1 MHYKELHKEFH
12 RYVHPSQPNE
22 WDIEDALTDLE
33 ELSEDQQDLLLQ
45 AIPTVWPISH
55 SLSFSFLKEGAKNAG
70 ELDRNMLAEWLRRIL
85 QSYEEG
91 GLKKARA
98 YMTHTDPGRLDE
110 DIDTAAVALHD
121 HYGRL
126 SSFARAMSGLSLS
139 LQLSDATYTDTETI
153 YLPEQITLFAGS
165 GRNLLCYRLFIALQ
179 ASFIRLGSLN
189 HRRLWGGDVTGVMGE
204 TVNQGSRAEAF
215 FHTFEKSGRAHILYE
230 MMELYRAFAL
240 LRREYGGLI
249 RKTRDIR
256 RKLCVLRRRQNS
268 DDDGSLA
275 ELLESI
281 VVFEDSRQKNHS
293 LLEMLQECREPFS
306 AGDMLSRLDARAQ
319 DLGIPG
325 EEKFCFTPLM
335 DHFNFAESEKITDR
349 RITENKKKFATS
361 LADFIRKKHL
371 LADEEQTAAGAGE
384 NQADS
389 AKIMVS
395 PTDDNYDEVAPRAN
409 ISINNS
415 AIELPDDICSLINSI
430 EADLGRLPESYV
442 SAAFGLAGRGKTAG
456 EGADN
461 SDSGSSEKFVP
472 YDEWDYRRHGYRKN
486 WCALRQRTLK
496 GVRADFVDRT
506 LDKHR
511 GILMK
516 IRRQFEMM
524 RTQERFARR
533 RRHGDDL
540 DLDAVIDSLGDQ
552 RAGLPPSEK
561 LFVRLLRDERS
572 ISTLFLVDMSNSTEG
587 WVGTAIKEALVLLCE
602 AMESVGDCYGIYGF
616 SGMRR
621 MRSEVY
627 GIKDITERYNSEVK
641 ARIAAISPKEYTRMG
656 PPIRH
661 MIHHFNMI
669 ESKSRLLL
677 ILSDGKPEDYDAYK
691 GRYAIEDT
699 RKALAEARGRG
710 IHPYCITIDQESH
723 DYLEHLF
730 GRGNYTYVKN
740 IDQLP
745 SRLTEIY
752 RLLTR

>member
-1 MHYKELHKEFH
+1 MEYTELNTEFH
-12 RYVHPSQPNE
+12 KYVHPSRPNE
-22 WDIEDALTDLE
+22 WDIEEALSDLE
-33 ELSEDQQDLLLQ
+33 QLGEDQQKLLLG

-55 SLSFSFLKEGAKNAG
+55 SLSFSFLKEGAKNADR
-70 ELDRNMLAEWLRRIL
+70 LDRNTLAEWLRRIL
-85 QSYEEG
+85 HSYEEG

-98 YMTHTDPGRLDE
+98 YMSETDPARLDR
-110 DIDTAAVALHD
+110 DIDTSAVFLRG

-126 SSFARAMSGLSLS
+126 STFAGAISGLSLS
-139 LQLSDATYTDTETI
+139 LEVSDFTYTDTEVI
-153 YLPEQITLFAGS
+153 YLPERISVFADS
-165 GRNLLCYRLFIALQ
+165 DNNLLCYRLLIALQ
-179 ASFIRLGSLN
+179 SIFILQGSLS
-189 HRRLWGGDVTGVMGE
+189 HRRLWGSEDALEKME
-204 TVNQGSRAEAF
+204 APNRGSRADAF
-215 FHTFEKSGRAHILYE
+215 FLTFEDDRRARVLYE
-230 MMELYRAFAL
+230 MMELYRAFAT

-249 RKTRDIR
+249 RKTRSIR
-256 RKLCVLRRRQNS
+256 RRLCQDRRRQDSN
-268 DDDGSLA
+268 GNR
-275 ELLESI
+275 ELEELFESI
-281 VVFEDSRQKNHS
+281 VAFEESKGKANRLLMLLHDWRQ
-293 LLEMLQECREPFS
+293 PFS
-306 AGDMLSRLDARAQ
+306 AAEMLVRLYASFSDTDAPAGDFS
-319 DLGIPG
+319 
-325 EEKFCFTPLM
+325 FVPLM
-335 DHFNFAESEKITDR
+335 NHFNFAEAEKTTQK
-349 RITENKKKFATS
+349 RIIENKKKFATA
-361 LADFIRKKHL
+361 LADFIGKKGL
-371 LADEEQTAAGAGE
+371 QADEQQAPAAAQKSE
-384 NQADS
+384 ADS
-389 AKIMVS
+389 VKIMIPEADS
-395 PTDDNYDEVAPRAN
+395 QNAAAAPPAN

-415 AIELPDDICSLINSI
+415 AIELPEDICSLISSI

-442 SAAFGLAGRGKTAG
+442 SAAFGIAGRGKSAG
-456 EGADN
+456 EGVDE
-461 SDSGSSEKFVP
+461 SDVGSREMFIP

-486 WCALRQRTLK
+486 WCSLRQRTLK
-496 GVRADFVDRT
+496 GVKTDFVNRT
-506 LDKHR
+506 LEKHH

-561 LFVRLLRDERS
+561 LFVRLIRDDRS

-587 WVGTAIKEALVLLCE
+587 WIGIAIKEALVLLCE
-602 AMESVGDCYGIYGF
+602 AMEAVGDRYAIYGF

-627 GIKDITERYNSEVK
+627 GIKEINARYDEEVK

-661 MIHHFNMI
+661 MVHHFNGI
-669 ESKSRLLL
+669 DSKSRLLL

-710 IHPYCITIDQESH
+710 IHPYCITIDRESH
-723 DYLEHLF
+723 EYLEYLF
-730 GRGNYTYVKN
+730 GRGNYTYVKD
-740 IDQLP
+740 IEQLP